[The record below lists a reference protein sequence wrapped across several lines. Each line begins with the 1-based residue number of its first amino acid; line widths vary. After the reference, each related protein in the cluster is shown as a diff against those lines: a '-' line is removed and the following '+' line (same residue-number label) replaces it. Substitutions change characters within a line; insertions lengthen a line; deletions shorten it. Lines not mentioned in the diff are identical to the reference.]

1 MGFALFMFIG
11 LGLGIAF
18 ILGLISGYVGFL
30 HWLLDRVAIFRHR
43 RAQLRNAE
51 RDTRH

>member
-11 LGLGIAF
+11 LGLAVAF
-18 ILGLISGYVGFL
+18 IAGLISGYVGLL
-30 HWLLDRVAIFRHR
+30 HWLLDRVALFRHR
-43 RAQLRNAE
+43 RAQLRAME